1 MAAETTTTAAAATVG
16 AAARDATILARLPHL
31 AGAIAS
37 LVPTAGVLRKV
48 IASHVAARGRG
59 PRSARGVAARAASG
73 IELEARLGTLRDDGS
88 FEPGVE
94 AASWYAVL
102 ALLETG
108 DTWDAA
114 RSHGWR
120 EDHVTHYVLP
130 LTDQPVRTIASYEEH
145 HIAVVH
151 QHKSVIEKRTFAA
164 VPGAPS
170 SACCCDIGSGSTG
183 GKPSAGASS
192 ASQTCPPSS
201 FGSAPGGARCRRR
214 RRGYDVRVAL
224 SHEEQVLPN
233 RVPNVAQPER
243 VAIRQRRRFAAGAW
257 AVDLTM
263 VWSGRTKEEAEQ
275 RQRRSA
281 PEYHVE
287 VECIDPVGYL
297 DGHVDDIDVAASVL
311 MRIVDLVDPEAT
323 ARNRAAGLALAAA
336 PAAYHYHPVS

>member
-1 MAAETTTTAAAATVG
+1 MTTIAVREASST
-16 AAARDATILARLPHL
+16 RDAAILARLPHL
-31 AGAIAS
+31 AGAIAA
-37 LVPTAGVLRKV
+37 LAPTAGVLRKV

-59 PRSARGVAARAASG
+59 PRGGRGTAAPARAASG
-73 IELEARLGTLRDDGS
+73 IELEARLGTLREDGS

-108 DTWDAA
+108 DAWDPA

-164 VPGAPS
+164 VPGTPSPACCGADARSSPS
-170 SACCCDIGSGSTG
+170 S
-183 GKPSAGASS
+183 SS
-192 ASQTCPPSS
+192 NN
-201 FGSAPGGARCRRR
+201 GARCRRR
-214 RRGYDVRVAL
+214 RRGYDLRVAL

-275 RQRRSA
+275 RQRRVA
-281 PEYHVE
+281 PDYHVE
-287 VECIDPVGYL
+287 VECIDPVTYL
-297 DGHVDDIDVAASVL
+297 DTHGDDTDVAASVL

-323 ARNRAAGLALAAA
+323 ARNRSAGLEPGTA
-336 PAAYHYHPVS
+336 PGAYHYHPVS

>member
-1 MAAETTTTAAAATVG
+1 MTTTTISG
-16 AAARDATILARLPHL
+16 PARDAAILTRLPHL
-31 AGAIAS
+31 AGAINA

-59 PRSARGVAARAASG
+59 PRSARGAAARAASG

-170 SACCCDIGSGSTG
+170 AACCGSVD
-183 GKPSAGASS
+183 GKPSAGSSSVASS
-192 ASQTCPPSS
+192 
-201 FGSAPGGARCRRR
+201 GARCRRR
-214 RRGYDVRVAL
+214 RRGYDLRVAL

-297 DGHVDDIDVAASVL
+297 DGHADDIDIAASVL

-323 ARNRAAGLALAAA
+323 ARNRAAGLAAAA
-336 PAAYHYHPVS
+336 ASGAYHYHPVS

>member
-1 MAAETTTTAAAATVG
+1 MAAETTTAATVG

-31 AGAIAS
+31 AGAIAA

-59 PRSARGVAARAASG
+59 PRGARGMAARAASG

-108 DTWDAA
+108 DAWDTV

-164 VPGAPS
+164 VPGTPS
-170 SACCCDIGSGSTG
+170 AACCGDIGCGG
-183 GKPSAGASS
+183 GKPPAGASS
-192 ASQTCPPSS
+192 ASQPPTSSSSSS
-201 FGSAPGGARCRRR
+201 FGSASGGARCRRR

-297 DGHVDDIDVAASVL
+297 DSHDDDIDVAASAL

-323 ARNRAAGLALAAA
+323 ARNRAAGVALAAA

>member
-170 SACCCDIGSGSTG
+170 SACCCDIGSA
-183 GKPSAGASS
+183 KPCAGTSPAPQQQHSS
-192 ASQTCPPSS
+192 SVGP
-201 FGSAPGGARCRRR
+201 APGGARCRRR

>member
-1 MAAETTTTAAAATVG
+1 METTTNSGTT
-16 AAARDATILARLPHL
+16 RDAAILARLPHL
-31 AGAIAS
+31 AGAINA

-59 PRSARGVAARAASG
+59 PRSARGAAARAASG

-108 DTWDAA
+108 DAWDAV

-170 SACCCDIGSGSTG
+170 PACCGSVD
-183 GKPSAGASS
+183 GKSSAGASFV
-192 ASQTCPPSS
+192 ASS
-201 FGSAPGGARCRRR
+201 GARCRRR
-214 RRGYDVRVAL
+214 RRGYDLRVAL

-263 VWSGRTKEEAEQ
+263 VWSGHTKEEAEQ

-297 DGHVDDIDVAASVL
+297 DGHADDIDIAASVL
-311 MRIVDLVDPEAT
+311 MRIIDLVDPEAT
-323 ARNRAAGLALAAA
+323 ARNRAAGLAPAAA
-336 PAAYHYHPVS
+336 PGAYHYHPVS

>member
-1 MAAETTTTAAAATVG
+1 MAAETTITTATATVG
-16 AAARDATILARLPHL
+16 AAAHDATILARLPHL
-31 AGAIAS
+31 AGAIAA
-37 LVPTAGVLRKV
+37 LVPTAGVLRKM

-59 PRSARGVAARAASG
+59 PRSARGMAARAASG

-170 SACCCDIGSGSTG
+170 PTCCGDVGGGG
-183 GKPSAGASS
+183 GKPSAGVPPT
-192 ASQTCPPSS
+192 SQPPSS
-201 FGSAPGGARCRRR
+201 SSSAVSASGGARCRRR

-243 VAIRQRRRFAAGAW
+243 VAIRQRRRFATGAW
-257 AVDLTM
+257 AADLTM

-287 VECIDPVGYL
+287 VECIDPVCYL
-297 DGHVDDIDVAASVL
+297 DSHGDDIDVAASVL

>member
-1 MAAETTTTAAAATVG
+1 MATDTAAATTATV
-16 AAARDATILARLPHL
+16 APTRDAAIRARLPHL
-31 AGAIAS
+31 AGAIAA

-59 PRSARGVAARAASG
+59 PRGARGATVRAASG

-108 DTWDAA
+108 DAWDAA

-170 SACCCDIGSGSTG
+170 PSCCGTADPAKSAMGSSCPSSSSSGSNG
-183 GKPSAGASS
+183 L
-192 ASQTCPPSS
+192 
-201 FGSAPGGARCRRR
+201 RCRRR
-214 RRGYDVRVAL
+214 RRGYDLRVAL

-281 PEYHVE
+281 PDYHVE

-297 DGHVDDIDVAASVL
+297 DAHADDVDVAASVL

-323 ARNRAAGLALAAA
+323 ARNRAAGLAPAAA
-336 PAAYHYHPVS
+336 PGTYHYHPVS